1 MVAIL
6 LSGNILEV
14 MTEEVYKQN
23 FTDTYVFIKSK
34 KGIRKR
40 KVEMDGCGLINT
52 VYKYL
57 QFVIMFYY
65 VQMIYYCE

>member
-1 MVAIL
+1 
-6 LSGNILEV
+6 
-14 MTEEVYKQN
+14 
-23 FTDTYVFIKSK
+23 
-34 KGIRKR
+34 
-40 KVEMDGCGLINT
+40 MDGCGLINT